1 MKFNLAGVLFATI
14 TFLTM
19 IISVNLGS
27 GFGDGPFRISGIS
40 YGLLSSAIIGFI
52 LTRFT
57 WWGTLLPCVSYLVTN
72 AIIIFFKFKEE
83 YNVYI

>member
-1 MKFNLAGVLFATI
+1 MKFNLAGILFATI

-19 IISVNLGS
+19 VISVNLGP

-52 LTRFT
+52 LSRFA
-57 WWGTLLPCVSYLVTN
+57 WWGSLLPWVSYLVAN
-72 AIIIFFKFKEE
+72 AIIVYFKFKEE

>member
-1 MKFNLAGVLFATI
+1 MKFNLAGILFATI

-19 IISVNLGS
+19 LISINLGP
-27 GFGDGPFRISGIS
+27 GFGDGPFRIAGIS
-40 YGLLSSAIIGFI
+40 YGLLSSAIISFI

-57 WWGTLLPCVSYLVTN
+57 WWGPLLPWVSYLVAN
-72 AIIIFFKFKEE
+72 AIIVFFKFKEE